1 MKKRLLPILLLTS
14 MFPLSLMASPEENL
28 HNLGITLPEPSS
40 SIANYVS
47 VVRTGNLLFLSGHLP
62 FDENGKVIV
71 GHLGKDLDVEQGK
84 AAARRAGIALLAT
97 LKAELGDLGK
107 VERIVK
113 LFGMVGATPDF
124 TGHSQV
130 INGCSDLM
138 VDVFGEIGRH
148 ARAACGF
155 SSLPLGAAVEIE
167 LIVKVKDQ

>member
-1 MKKRLLPILLLTS
+1 MKRSLLPAFLLILFLNL
-14 MFPLSLMASPEENL
+14 PLMATPEENL
-28 HNLGITLPEPSS
+28 KELGITLPEPSS

-71 GHLGKDLDVEQGK
+71 GHLGKDLDVEAGK

-97 LKAELGDLGK
+97 LKAELGDLSK

-138 VDVFGEIGRH
+138 VEVFGEKGRH

-167 LIVKVKDQ
+167 LIVEVKDQ